1 MATSTAFEAYDEAKP
16 GDRVIGWKVDTNE
29 RDRLLQRFPP
39 KYGRPIADHVTLRAK
54 VAGDSPLPHAV
65 QARIVGYVD
74 DGKGVEA
81 MVVELDGTTERPDGG
96 TYHITW
102 SLAGDRKAKESNDVI
117 RDEGWQRFD
126 QPVEVKLEPASF
138 R

>member
-1 MATSTAFEAYDEAKP
+1 MNSALSREVEIDPNHAA
-16 GDRVIGWKVDTNE
+16 
-29 RDRLLQRFPP
+29 LLF
-39 KYGRPIADHVTLRAK
+39 ID
-54 VAGDSPLPHAV
+54 V
-65 QARIVGYVD
+65 QHYA
-74 DGKGVEA
+74 A
-81 MVVELDGTTERPDGG
+81 RPDGG